1 MKKFTVSPSLRKKA
15 NQLLVNSNK
24 LSNVF
29 YNTGNIFL
37 VNPSDYSE
45 CKKILDRNLIK
56 VSLAK

>member
-24 LSNVF
+24 LSHVF

-37 VNPSDYSE
+37 VNSSDYSE
-45 CKKILDRNLIK
+45 CKKILDRSLIK
-56 VSLAK
+56 VSLVK

>member
-1 MKKFTVSPSLRKKA
+1 MKKFTVSTGLIKTA
-15 NQLLVNSNK
+15 NKLLVNSNK

-45 CKKILDRNLIK
+45 CKKILERNYIK
-56 VSLAK
+56 VSLVK

>member
-37 VNPSDYSE
+37 VNSSDYSE
-45 CKKILDRNLIK
+45 CKKILDRSLIK
-56 VSLAK
+56 ICLVK

>member
-1 MKKFTVSPSLRKKA
+1 MKKFTVSPSLRKQA

-37 VNPSDYSE
+37 VNTSDYSE
-45 CKKILDRNLIK
+45 CKKILERNYIK
-56 VSLAK
+56 VSLVK

>member
-29 YNTGNIFL
+29 YNTGNVFL

>member
-1 MKKFTVSPSLRKKA
+1 MKKFTVSPGLRKQA
-15 NQLLVNSNK
+15 NQLLINSNK

-37 VNPSDYSE
+37 VNPTDYSE
-45 CKKILDRNLIK
+45 CKKILERNYIK

>member
-15 NQLLVNSNK
+15 NQLLINSNK
-24 LSNVF
+24 LSHVF
-29 YNTGNIFL
+29 YNVGNIFL
-37 VNPSDYSE
+37 VNSADYSE

>member
-1 MKKFTVSPSLRKKA
+1 MKKFTVELGLRKKA

-29 YNTGNIFL
+29 YNTGNTFL

-45 CKKILDRNLIK
+45 CKKILDRNYIK
-56 VSLAK
+56 VSLVS

>member
-1 MKKFTVSPSLRKKA
+1 MKKFTVSLGLRKQA
-15 NQLLVNSNK
+15 NQLLINSNK

-37 VNPSDYSE
+37 VNENDLSE
-45 CKKILDRNLIK
+45 CKKILERNYIK

>member
-1 MKKFTVSPSLRKKA
+1 MKKFTVSTGLIKTSNK
-15 NQLLVNSNK
+15 LLVNSNK

-45 CKKILDRNLIK
+45 CKKILERNYIK
-56 VSLAK
+56 VSLVK